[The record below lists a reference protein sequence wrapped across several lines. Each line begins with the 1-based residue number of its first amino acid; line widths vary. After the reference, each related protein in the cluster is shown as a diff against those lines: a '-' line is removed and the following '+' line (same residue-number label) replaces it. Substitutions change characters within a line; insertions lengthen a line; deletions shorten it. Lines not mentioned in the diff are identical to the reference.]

1 MEKGYSHSNQIKS
14 AFKKK
19 ENALIFET
27 FSADTDTP
35 VSLFLKYFEGKDD
48 SFLLESV
55 TGGEIKGRYSI
66 IGTKPDLIW
75 KCEGD
80 KAFISRNYSDFVED
94 SRGAID
100 SLRNILDE
108 SSMKFPESLPPMS
121 SGLFGYLGYE
131 MIGLVEKIPQSN
143 VDRLNVP
150 DSIFIRP
157 SVITIVDGVKD
168 EVTIVCPVWYNNFN
182 GYEEALTESKFL
194 LNEVIEALSKPLS
207 IAKKPI
213 KSKEAPKILK
223 SNTTKSEYLNLVENA
238 KESIKSGEI
247 FQIVLSQRWEQD
259 FLLPH
264 ISLYRA
270 LRRTNP
276 SPYMF
281 FFKFKDFSIVG
292 ASPEILVKVVDNEVT
307 IRPIAGTRPRGKNI
321 EEDQALATD
330 LLNDEK
336 ENAEH
341 LMLLDLG
348 RNDVGK
354 VSEIGSVRPTETF
367 IIEKYSHVM
376 HIVSNVVGKLKESE
390 DCISALFAG
399 LPAGTVSG
407 APKIRAMELI
417 DELEKEKRG
426 VYGGGVGFF
435 SSDGSMDICIAL
447 RTGIIKNQKLFIQA
461 GGGVVYDSEPE
472 KEYEET
478 VNKSKALV
486 VAAQEA
492 FKYNHN

>member
-1 MEKGYSHSNQIKS
+1 MRDFYVKMMEKDYSHSNQIKI

-55 TGGEIKGRYSI
+55 TGGEIKGRDSI

-168 EVTIVCPVWYNNFN
+168 EVTIVCPVCYNNFN

-194 LNEVIEALSKPLS
+194 LNEAIEALSKPLS

-238 KESIKSGEI
+238 KEK
-247 FQIVLSQRWEQD
+247 
-259 FLLPH
+259 
-264 ISLYRA
+264 
-270 LRRTNP
+270 
-276 SPYMF
+276 
-281 FFKFKDFSIVG
+281 
-292 ASPEILVKVVDNEVT
+292 
-307 IRPIAGTRPRGKNI
+307 
-321 EEDQALATD
+321 
-330 LLNDEK
+330 
-336 ENAEH
+336 
-341 LMLLDLG
+341 
-348 RNDVGK
+348 
-354 VSEIGSVRPTETF
+354 
-367 IIEKYSHVM
+367 
-376 HIVSNVVGKLKESE
+376 
-390 DCISALFAG
+390 
-399 LPAGTVSG
+399 
-407 APKIRAMELI
+407 
-417 DELEKEKRG
+417 
-426 VYGGGVGFF
+426 
-435 SSDGSMDICIAL
+435 
-447 RTGIIKNQKLFIQA
+447 
-461 GGGVVYDSEPE
+461 
-472 KEYEET
+472 
-478 VNKSKALV
+478 
-486 VAAQEA
+486 
-492 FKYNHN
+492 